1 MNRVVRGIS
10 FKRARR
16 LDSTAVSDLQAGSTD
31 GAYAAA
37 LSRYRER
44 DFATA
49 QRLCRAILEHNPEH
63 LRSLV
68 LLGDMAQQNGL
79 NKSAVKL
86 LNQALALDCEDVG
99 AHDTIAIAYQALGR
113 RDEAIRHYRLAIALG
128 LAGVPALVKENIA
141 VAAALKRLADAW
153 PRQLSL
159 GELLGPEGPVPIATE
174 TLLLALLR
182 TRVMHDLE
190 LERLLT
196 AIRRGLLSEVA
207 AGSLTSAEDDVF
219 RFYCN
224 LAQQCFLND
233 YVYALSERE
242 RTELHEVQT
251 RIADALTAGREVAP
265 LDLAVSASYQPLHEL
280 PMAETLLDR
289 EWPDGIRR
297 LLNQQIRQ
305 PWEEKSDA
313 ANIPALTSVDNPTSL
328 EVQRQY
334 EENPYPRWTT
344 VPQTKETT
352 VVNYLWERLR
362 IEPEAW
368 PRTTAGVE
376 ILIAGCGTGSHSIGS
391 AKRFPRARIL
401 AIDISRASLA
411 YARRKSRAQGITNV
425 EYAQADILKLGALDR
440 RFDVI
445 EAVGVLH
452 HLSDPEAG
460 WRVLVSLLRPKG
472 LMLVGLYSATAR
484 RTFDGARAVIAERG
498 YRPTADDIRACRQEL
513 IVRGLMPPARDFSSI
528 SGCRDLLFN
537 VMEHRFT
544 IPQIQA
550 FLDANHLKFLGI
562 TQLAPHVLE
571 EFRQQFPDPASRH
584 DLAVWQAFEQMHP
597 NTFGNM
603 YIFWVQKTANHE
615 GETTAP
621 FSPPSSPPR

>member
-10 FKRARR
+10 LKRARR
-16 LDSTAVSDLQAGSTD
+16 LDSGVVSDLQAGSAD
-31 GAYAAA
+31 SAYASA
-37 LSRYRER
+37 LAHYRKR

-49 QRLCRAILEHNPEH
+49 QRLCRAILDHDPEH
-63 LRSLV
+63 VRSLV
-68 LLGDMAQQNGL
+68 LLGDIAQQNGR

-86 LNQALALDCEDVG
+86 LNQVLVLNCEDIG
-99 AHDTIAIAYQALGR
+99 AHDTIAIAYEALGR
-113 RDEAIRHYRLAIALG
+113 RDEAARHYRLAIALG
-128 LAGVPALVKENIA
+128 LADVPGLVKQNTA

-159 GELLGPEGPVPIATE
+159 GELLGPEGPAPIATE
-174 TLLLALLR
+174 TLLLAVMR

-196 AIRRGLLSEVA
+196 AIRRGLLAEVA
-207 AGSLTSAEDDVF
+207 TGCLTSVEDNVF
-219 RFYCN
+219 KFYCN
-224 LAQQCFLND
+224 LAHQCFLNE
-233 YVYALSERE
+233 YVYALSDGERAQ
-242 RTELHEVQT
+242 LQQVQA
-251 RIADALTAGREVAP
+251 RISDALTAGREVAP
-265 LDLAVSASYQPLHEL
+265 LDLIASASYQPLHDL
-280 PMAETLLDR
+280 QMAEALLKYQ
-289 EWPDGIRR
+289 WPDGIRR
-297 LLNQQIRQ
+297 LLNQQIHQ

-328 EVQRQY
+328 EVQLQY

-344 VPQTKETT
+344 VPRIKGTT
-352 VVNYLWERLR
+352 VVNYLWEKLR

-368 PRTTAGVE
+368 PRTTSGVQ

-391 AKRFPRARIL
+391 AQRFPRARIL

-425 EYAQADILKLGALDR
+425 EYAQADILKLGAFDR

-484 RTFDGARAVIAERG
+484 RTFDAARAVIAERA
-498 YRPTADDIRACRQEL
+498 YRPTPDDIRACRQEL
-513 IVRGLMPPARDFSSI
+513 IVRGLMPPARDFSSV

-544 IPQIQA
+544 IPQTQA
-550 FLDANHLKFLGI
+550 FLDANHLKFLGV
-562 TQLAPHVLE
+562 TQLPPHVRE
-571 EFRQQFPDPASRH
+571 EFRQQFPDPAARH
-584 DLAVWQAFEQMHP
+584 DLAAWQAFEETHP
-597 NTFGNM
+597 HTFGNM
-603 YIFWVQKTANHE
+603 YIFWVQKTAPRDADRS
-615 GETTAP
+615 TA
-621 FSPPSSPPR
+621 SPTART